1 MAQWFAKGK
10 LKVGD
15 KFVHESI
22 IGSTFTGTIEGIT
35 QVGDYTAII
44 PGIEGWAKVYGHN
57 IITIHPDDDPYAFGF
72 QVI

>member
-1 MAQWFAKGK
+1 LARTT
-10 LKVGD
+10 
-15 KFVHESI
+15 
-22 IGSTFTGTIEGIT
+22 TFTGTIEGIT